1 MNTELKYK
9 TETRFS
15 GIPISSGITTA
26 KVCLFNERRH
36 SNLPIYKVSGEGV
49 EKEKARLRRAVE
61 IAAGRLDVLKG
72 EVAQRIGSAEAEIFS
87 AQKMILED
95 RTLQQRI
102 IQAIEKDHSNA
113 EEAIKLTLDAYELR
127 LSEVDNE
134 YIKERSTDIGEI
146 KRRLLDVLGNM
157 NPSLQCS
164 GEEHCQ
170 RGRVRIVVAEELT
183 PSMTLML
190 DTQHTAGFIT
200 ERGGMTSH
208 AAIIARALGIPAVS
222 GIKDIHSLIS
232 CGTEVMVNGETG
244 EVIVWPSEE
253 TRSRLTSQRNET
265 GGSFHVEDPV
275 PELKVMANISLVSDA
290 AVAKEMKAEGI
301 GLYRTEFEFM
311 AAGHILDEEE
321 QVERYSNLVKS
332 MDGRPVH
339 IRLID
344 VGGDKDLPFL
354 NIPKEEN
361 PYLGRRGSRFLLAR
375 PDILKTQARALTRAS
390 EYGRINVIYPMIVD
404 LAQFRKLKD
413 LFNQAVLDLPPG
425 QIQHG
430 VMFEVVSA
438 CLQAREILGV
448 ADFGTIGSNDLI
460 QYLFAVDRNNDL
472 VSGDY
477 DPDRPVFWSLI
488 GEIARAASEFG
499 RPLSVC
505 GELAGDPRYIPKL
518 MELGIKNISVSPRLI
533 SDARMAVRT
542 SEKVMEMQ

>member
-15 GIPISSGITTA
+15 GIPISNGITFA

-61 IAAGRLDVLKG
+61 IAADRLDVLKG

-102 IQAIEKDHSNA
+102 IQAIEKDHSNV

-134 YIKERSTDIGEI
+134 YIKERATDIGEI

-170 RGRVRIVVAEELT
+170 RGRDRIVVAEELT
-183 PSMTLML
+183 PSMALML

-200 ERGGMTSH
+200 AKGGMTSH

-265 GGSFHVEDPV
+265 GGTSHVEDPV
-275 PELKVMANISLVSDA
+275 PGLKVMANISLVSEV

-311 AAGHILDEEE
+311 AAGQILDEEE

-390 EYGRINVIYPMIVD
+390 EYGQINVIYPMIVD

-425 QIQHG
+425 QIRHG

-518 MELGIKNISVSPRLI
+518 MELGIKSISVSPRLI
-533 SDARMAVRT
+533 SEARMAVRT
-542 SEKVMEMQ
+542 SEKVLEMQ

>member
-1 MNTELKYK
+1 MNDDQDHE
-9 TETRFS
+9 
-15 GIPISSGITTA
+15 
-26 KVCLFNERRH
+26 N
-36 SNLPIYKVSGEGV
+36 
-49 EKEKARLRRAVE
+49 
-61 IAAGRLDVLKG
+61 
-72 EVAQRIGSAEAEIFS
+72 
-87 AQKMILED
+87 
-95 RTLQQRI
+95 
-102 IQAIEKDHSNA
+102 DHSNV

-134 YIKERSTDIGEI
+134 YIKERASDIGEI

-170 RGRVRIVVAEELT
+170 RGRDRIVVAEELT

-222 GIKDIHSLIS
+222 GIRNIHSLIS

-253 TRSRLTSQRNET
+253 TRSRLTSQQNET
-265 GGSFHVEDPV
+265 GGSSHVEDPV

-311 AAGHILDEEE
+311 AAGQILDEEE
-321 QVERYSNLVKS
+321 QVERYTDLVKS
-332 MDGRPVH
+332 MDGQPVH

-390 EYGRINVIYPMIVD
+390 EYGQINVIYPMIVD
-404 LAQFRKLKD
+404 LAQFRKLID

-488 GEIARAASEFG
+488 GEIARTASEFG

-518 MELGIKNISVSPRLI
+518 MELGIKSISVSPRLI
-533 SDARMAVRT
+533 SNVRMAVRT